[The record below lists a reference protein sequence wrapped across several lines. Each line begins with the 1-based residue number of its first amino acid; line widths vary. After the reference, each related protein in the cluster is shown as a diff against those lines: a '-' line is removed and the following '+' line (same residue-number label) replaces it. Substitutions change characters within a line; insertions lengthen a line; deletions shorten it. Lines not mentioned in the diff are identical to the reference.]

1 MYDYLK
7 EIPPEYKQEYK
18 SLVNNALP
26 APFGTQERYDFVKYQ
41 LIIIAYREESFIGD
55 CVESLINQTTS
66 PYEFEVLIVNNCSIE
81 EELDNTEIV
90 VKEKLDKYK
99 YDNIHLINVKF
110 PNEIQGAALAA
121 KFGIDVALHRWSKYD
136 DFNDGI
142 VAFFGADNVFE
153 NHYVEEVLKTFKN
166 PSKYEN
172 PFQLNPIGLG
182 EDRLDILVTNCDTYN
197 FTSLESVIDISKLKP
212 YINEIET
219 MNGLLGKW
227 YYNNFDIVWGIKKDE
242 GVSLDKNLLYRV
254 DDGTEFWPKTFRAK
268 IYNDLG
274 GIGIQPQEEQAII
287 VKAVKNNCV
296 IKYNDKTNFTHI
308 DRLEKPR
315 VFDGSMTQ
323 TLHDSS
329 EAYINNSELT
339 AYQLDYWTMRNN
351 IEKYF
356 YERKFY
362 DDWKP
367 NFFTEQD
374 LDKILV
380 KSGESYLYYRNK
392 FIYQFQEEINK
403 IYKKISIDK
412 VINDIRN
419 EI

>member
-7 EIPPEYKQEYK
+7 ELPPEYKQEYK
-18 SLVNNALP
+18 SLINNALP
-26 APFGTQERYDFVKYQ
+26 TPFGTQERYDLVKYQ
-41 LIIIAYREESFIGD
+41 LIIIAYKEENFIGD

-81 EELDNTEIV
+81 EEFDNTEIV

-110 PNEIQGAALAA
+110 PNEIQSAALAA
-121 KFGIDVALHRWSKYD
+121 KFGIDVALNRWKWYH

-153 NHYVEEVLKTFKN
+153 NHYVEEVLNTFRN

-172 PFQLNPIGLG
+172 PHQLNPIGLG
-182 EDRLDILVTNCDTYN
+182 EDRIDILTTECDTW
-197 FTSLESVIDISKLKP
+197 IDMGLDMFLRTYYTNK
-212 YINEIET
+212 IET
-219 MNGLLGKW
+219 MNDLLGEW

-242 GVSLDKNLLYRV
+242 GVNLDENLLYRMQGGNV
-254 DDGTEFWPKTFRAK
+254 FWPKTFRAK

-287 VKAVKNNCV
+287 IKAVMNNCV
-296 IKYNDKTNFTHI
+296 IKYNDLTNFTHKH
-308 DRLEKPR
+308 RLEKPR
-315 VFDGSMTQ
+315 VPDGSMTQ
-323 TLHDSS
+323 ILYDSS
-329 EAYINNSELT
+329 QAYLNNTDLK

-356 YERKFY
+356 YEKKFY

-367 NFFTEQD
+367 TFFSEKD
-374 LDKILV
+374 LDKLLV

-392 FIYQFQEEINK
+392 FIYQFQEEIKK

-412 VINDIRN
+412 VINDIRK